1 MCYST
6 ESSIYS
12 IDKQT
17 DEPMKT
23 EQMVEANG
31 QQQKTASKID
41 PVVLQIYII
50 PACATKIIFPAL
62 FYAPPTP
69 IR

>member
-1 MCYST
+1 MCYSI

-12 IDKQT
+12 IDK
-17 DEPMKT
+17 PMKT
-23 EQMVEANG
+23 EQMVEVDR
-31 QQQKTASKID
+31 QQQKTAGKID